1 MKLNQRKS
9 IRLSGYDYSQEGLYF
24 ITICTANRINIFG
37 KIHNRIMSPNNIGE
51 IAKNC
56 WLEIPRHFPE
66 TILHEFCIMPNHIHG
81 IIELVGANQYSPAY
95 DANQHS
101 PIDKANQSPK
111 ILKQDTTFETLNNKL
126 NISNETIYIENQQS
140 LINETN
146 NNDQQNICN
155 QNQHS
160 QTANIGSINNMEN
173 INSSCI
179 RANVDSPLRGPS
191 LTIGSIIRGYKIG
204 VTKWVRNNTTIYD
217 VWQRNYYENIIRNEQ
232 SYFRISEYI
241 KNNPAMWEK
250 DSLK

>member
-1 MKLNQRKS
+1 MKIKQRKS

-24 ITICTANRINIFG
+24 ITICTAHRKNIFG
-37 KIHNRIMSPNNIGE
+37 EIHNGIMSPNNIAE
-51 IAKNC
+51 IADKC
-56 WLEIPRHFPE
+56 WFEIPQHFPE

-81 IIELVGANQYSPAY
+81 IIELVGANQHSPTNK
-95 DANQHS
+95 ANQH
-101 PIDKANQSPK
+101 SPK
-111 ILKQDTTFETLNNKL
+111 ILKQNTIFETLHNKL

-140 LINETN
+140 SNIEIK
-146 NNDQQNICN
+146 NNDLQNICT
-155 QNQHS
+155 QNINS
-160 QTANIGSINNMEN
+160 QTANIGITNNMAN
-173 INSSCI
+173 VNSPCI